1 MVNRNGRWHY
11 LQVHVTIASGRRR
24 SYSVP
29 AQWADVVCGT
39 QDQGWQAFTT
49 PKVIRRGNEKVKS
62 KLHDTMEQGTD

>member
-29 AQWADVVCGT
+29 AQWQSNNGRAENERWAVVTVAKNICC
-39 QDQGWQAFTT
+39 
-49 PKVIRRGNEKVKS
+49 RHEEVKRAVRVF
-62 KLHDTMEQGTD
+62 MV